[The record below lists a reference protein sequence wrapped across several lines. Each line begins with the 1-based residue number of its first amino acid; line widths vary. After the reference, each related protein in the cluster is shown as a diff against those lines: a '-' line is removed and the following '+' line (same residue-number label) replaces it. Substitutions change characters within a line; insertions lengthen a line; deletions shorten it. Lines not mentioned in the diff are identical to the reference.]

1 MSRIRALTYG
11 QWLHIK
17 TTSIILLEEKLVRLY
32 LFSSIPVKVK
42 LGAIWFFWS
51 TCVDFVLAIGIY
63 KNNTYKKLYCYRLE
77 FFAVTPYFVMIL
89 GTTCSVR
96 KVRIVPTFRL
106 LSFLPTRT
114 ICGILL
120 KLSNKELS
128 NARRVD

>member
-1 MSRIRALTYG
+1 MLILFWPLVSIRTTRI
-11 QWLHIK
+11 
-17 TTSIILLEEKLVRLY
+17 
-32 LFSSIPVKVK
+32 
-42 LGAIWFFWS
+42 
-51 TCVDFVLAIGIY
+51 
-63 KNNTYKKLYCYRLE
+63 KKLYCYRLAI
-77 FFAVTPYFVMIL
+77 FAVTPYFVMIL

-114 ICGILL
+114 ICGVLL